1 MSELQVTALA
11 MLYIGRFV
19 TCGIDYL
26 FTPQTNIFFL
36 HEKTQHKRVFGIE
49 GKLYT
54 RDVFYVRREEDLMKT
69 AKVNAYVMHIFG
81 KIELLSIYAT

>member
-1 MSELQVTALA
+1 MCFSHLGSGSDRTIVSELQVTALA

-49 GKLYT
+49 GKLYIYIC
-54 RDVFYVRREEDLMKT
+54 VLLYVW
-69 AKVNAYVMHIFG
+69 I
-81 KIELLSIYAT
+81 